1 MIGRQLANFRIE
13 RVLGRGGMG
22 TVYYGQDIKLQR
34 PVAIKV
40 IDSGLQE
47 KTSYIDRF
55 VQEARALAGWRHENI
70 IQIHYAD
77 DENGLYYFVMEYI
90 DGQNLQQILAEYTAN
105 GELVEIEDVLRIGT
119 AIGSAL
125 DFAHEHGVIH
135 RDVKPSNI
143 FVERSGQVV
152 LGDFGLALDVQ
163 QGSIGETFGT
173 VHYIAPE
180 QAQRSSNAVPESD
193 LYSMGIILYEMLTGI
208 LPFDDP
214 SPTSVAVQ
222 QITLSP
228 PPPRQI
234 NPNLNQQV
242 EAVLLKILS
251 KSPGERYH
259 SASEFMAALTD
270 ALQAAPISTAGK
282 IELPPQPPGLP
293 PRHISPIRTYSQVS
307 IAQTVQKNLNA
318 RPVQAPP
325 EPTLHINHASSD
337 QASSPAIEKVL
348 ATAITPSPEDHPLE
362 PTQVT
367 PIPPEPSA
375 GRTRAKPAPSRR
387 MILVVGLIT
396 GCLLVVIAVG
406 FALSTVFVNRI
417 VGSDQVSQVIQD
429 SQFTSSPP
437 AISTEG
443 SVSDLTALPAE
454 YNPNKQRFIL
464 YYDAN
469 SFYILQVTGDK
480 TPVSPI
486 SFERLDKLDVP
497 SNRFSGQQWAKYYP
511 SIEPGVCMRLEIIDS
526 SPYLR
531 PPECNNQYYATRT
544 PSGGDPGI
552 FWTPAEGSE
561 QFRVN
566 WENEEVA
573 RCEINAGICEI
584 YLP

>member
-1 MIGRQLANFRIE
+1 MNQDLMIGRQLANFRIE
-13 RVLGRGGMG
+13 RVLGHGGMG

-40 IDSGLQE
+40 IDSGHQE
-47 KTSYIDRF
+47 KTSYIERF

-90 DGQNLQQILAEYTAN
+90 EGQNLQQILAEYTSN
-105 GELVEIEDVLRIGT
+105 GELVEIEDVLRIGD

-143 FVERSGQVV
+143 FVERSGQIV

-163 QGSIGETFGT
+163 QGSVGETFGT

-180 QAQRSSNAVPESD
+180 QAQRSSDAVPESD

-234 NPNLNQQV
+234 NPNLNEQV

-259 SASEFMAALTD
+259 SGSEFMAALKD
-270 ALQAAPISTAGK
+270 ALEATPISTAGK
-282 IELPPQPPGLP
+282 IELPPQTPGLP
-293 PRHISPIRTYSQVS
+293 PPHVSLVRTYSQVS
-307 IAQTVQKNLNA
+307 IAQTVQKNLDA
-318 RPVQAPP
+318 RPAQAQP
-325 EPTLHINHASSD
+325 
-337 QASSPAIEKVL
+337 
-348 ATAITPSPEDHPLE
+348 E

-367 PIPPEPSA
+367 PIPPDLSA
-375 GRTRAKPAPSRR
+375 GGTRAKPKPSRR
-387 MILVVGLIT
+387 IILVVGLIT
-396 GCLLVVIAVG
+396 GCLLVFIAVG
-406 FALSTVFVNRI
+406 FALSTVLVNRR
-417 VGSDQVSQVIQD
+417 VGSDQADQVIQD

-443 SVSDLTALPAE
+443 NVNNLTAVPTLQ
-454 YNPNKQRFIL
+454 NPNKQHFLL

-486 SFERLDKLDVP
+486 SFERLDKMDVP
-497 SNRFSGQQWAKYYP
+497 SNRFSGQQWAKYYGT
-511 SIEPGVCMRLEIIDS
+511 IKPGVCMRLEIIDS

-531 PPECNNQYYATRT
+531 PPECNNQYVSTRT
-544 PSGGDPGI
+544 PSRDDPGI
-552 FWTPAEGSE
+552 FWTPTEGSE